1 MRLVEESGFDAT
13 TKAALSKACQAA
25 FELIVREHPRFS
37 WNSRLLWLVQ
47 HAVLDKASSGERA
60 QDALVEYAV
69 EHGREMIA
77 PQPLRKAGQAYA
89 GLRQQLD

>member
-13 TKAALSKACQAA
+13 TKATLSKACQAA

-37 WNSRLLWLVQ
+37 WNSRLLWLIQ

-60 QDALVEYAV
+60 HGHLVEFAV
-69 EHGREMIA
+69 EQGREMIA
-77 PQPLRKAGQAYA
+77 PQRLRKVG
-89 GLRQQLD
+89 

>member
-1 MRLVEESGFDAT
+1 MKERIMRLVEESGFDAS
-13 TKAALSKACQAA
+13 TKAVLSKACQAA

-60 QDALVEYAV
+60 HDVLVEFAV
-69 EHGREMIA
+69 EQGREMIA
-77 PQPLRKAGQAYA
+77 PQRLRRAS
-89 GLRQQLD
+89 